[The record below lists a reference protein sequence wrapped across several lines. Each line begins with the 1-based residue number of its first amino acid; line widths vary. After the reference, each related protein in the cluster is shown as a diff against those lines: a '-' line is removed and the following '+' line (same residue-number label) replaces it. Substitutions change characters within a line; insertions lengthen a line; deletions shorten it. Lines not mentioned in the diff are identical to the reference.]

1 MVFISLQLNYQFHL
15 RLKRNIQLNECGIQ
29 PYSVPMFIVVF
40 IIIIIIG
47 LPTVGTETQIH
58 KESYY

>member
-1 MVFISLQLNYQFHL
+1 MFFYFTSIKLSVSFEIKKKYTT
-15 RLKRNIQLNECGIQ
+15 GIQ

-40 IIIIIIG
+40 IIIIG

-58 KESYY
+58 KTSYY

>member
-1 MVFISLQLNYQFHL
+1 MVFYFTSIKLSVSFEIKKKYTT
-15 RLKRNIQLNECGIQ
+15 GIQ